1 MLTLHDIHRPGPRAV
16 KDRWR
21 VLALVVLL
29 PAWLVAATVFAT
41 IAVSGFCAKAQA
53 AGLTAGWTKV
63 VSAGF
68 TDPNNSYAPAV
79 TEFKSYLYLSTTANE
94 SGYVFSK
101 SHKAGG
107 DIWRTSDGI
116 KWEQVGKPGLG
127 NTHNSSF
134 NFVTYNDKLYAIANN
149 INDHGL
155 EIWVT
160 SDGEN
165 FTEIEK
171 GGFGDKNSD
180 WAVGFTFAGRL
191 IIGVANVKSGAQIWV
206 SDDGA
211 TFRQVVDA
219 GLGDRENT
227 GIIGAVGQGEQMSV
241 LDGKLYVGTSNPGS
255 GGEIWRTA
263 DGLNWERVADEGLG
277 RSTSTSLTPYLV
289 FQNQL
294 YVTGVTGGDL
304 GELKGLDVFRTS
316 DGTTWEKVVSEGFD
330 IGKERNVHGSLV
342 EFQDK
347 LYLVTN
353 TMDPRLLVPGRPSE
367 RMAPR
372 GFQLYVSADGAK
384 WTQVGRDGFG
394 ASTSL
399 WADMSVLGGV
409 AYLSVFDYHQGSQ
422 LWRSTDGQSWD
433 LIYREPDPSFFSEG
447 GGALGYGGHVLW
459 IDNDLVHGLEIWR
472 SDAALLAQG
481 AVTTTGVETTSSSLG
496 ATGST
501 DGTTGGTSAGQPA
514 TSAGTGGS
522 GGGSSG
528 GGTEQNASEGGLSGG
543 WIALIA
549 VVAVVVLAAL
559 GVAMFILGRSRGG
572 QGRTSGSTA
581 AGASSAAPINS
592 TTGAV
597 SDAAAGL
604 GGQEAARTATG
615 IAARSFCSECGTSL
629 EPGARYCS
637 GCGRTL

>member
-1 MLTLHDIHRPGPRAV
+1 M
-16 KDRWR
+16 
-21 VLALVVLL
+21 
-29 PAWLVAATVFAT
+29 
-41 IAVSGFCAKAQA
+41 
-53 AGLTAGWTKV
+53 TAGWTKV
-63 VSAGF
+63 VTAGF

-79 TEFKSYLYLSTTANE
+79 IEFKGYLYLSTTANE

-160 SDGEN
+160 SDGKN

-191 IIGVANVKSGAQIWV
+191 ILGVANVKSGAQIGCRTTV
-206 SDDGA
+206 RPSDKWSTLGWA
-211 TFRQVVDA
+211 TRRTPALSARSTRASRCPFWTASSMWGRRIRARA
-219 GLGDRENT
+219 GR
-227 GIIGAVGQGEQMSV
+227 SR
-241 LDGKLYVGTSNPGS
+241 
-255 GGEIWRTA
+255 RTA
-263 DGLNWERVADEGLG
+263 DGLNWERVADAGLG

-422 LWRSTDGQSWD
+422 LWRSTDGQSCD
-433 LIYREPDPSFFSEG
+433 AIYREPDPSFFSEG
-447 GGALGYGGHVLW
+447 GGALGYGGHILW
-459 IDNDLVHGLEIWR
+459 IDNDLVHGLEVWR
-472 SDAALLAQG
+472 SDAALFAQG
-481 AVTTTGVETTSSSLG
+481 AVTHH
-496 ATGST
+496 
-501 DGTTGGTSAGQPA
+501 
-514 TSAGTGGS
+514 
-522 GGGSSG
+522 
-528 GGTEQNASEGGLSGG
+528 
-543 WIALIA
+543 
-549 VVAVVVLAAL
+549 
-559 GVAMFILGRSRGG
+559 
-572 QGRTSGSTA
+572 
-581 AGASSAAPINS
+581 
-592 TTGAV
+592 
-597 SDAAAGL
+597 
-604 GGQEAARTATG
+604 
-615 IAARSFCSECGTSL
+615 
-629 EPGARYCS
+629 
-637 GCGRTL
+637 